1 MDNYQ
6 ALYNFLNRFMPLP
19 EEGFAELK
27 KRSSVIHIRKGDIIT
42 DAGDT
47 ELYLYYVTRGLIR
60 EYFYKGAQ
68 QVTTDIISENTITG
82 SVTSFFTGAPSHFCL
97 QAMEPCSLVGIHKG
111 SLEELYRSNRYW
123 EKFGRILT
131 AHFLMQQE
139 RAILN
144 NTRYTPR
151 ERFLQFFTNNTDL
164 LQRVPQ
170 KYLASYLQ
178 IKPETFSRMKHLLR
192 KTPKKSAAG

>member
-6 ALYNFLNRFMPLP
+6 ALYHFLNKFMPLP
-19 EEGFAELK
+19 EEGFAELRK
-27 KRSSVIHIRKGDIIT
+27 HSSVIHIRKGDILT

-47 ELYLYYVTRGLIR
+47 ELYLYFVAKGLIR
-60 EYFYKGAQ
+60 EYFYKGSQ
-68 QVTTDIISENTITG
+68 QITTDIISENTITG
-82 SVTSFFTGAPSHFCL
+82 SVTSFFTGAASHFCL

-111 SLEELYRSNRYW
+111 SLEEMYRSSRYW

-139 RAILN
+139 RGILQS
-144 NTRYTPR
+144 TGYTPR
-151 ERFLQFFTNNTDL
+151 ERFLHFFENHADL

-192 KTPKKSAAG
+192 KNHKKATAA